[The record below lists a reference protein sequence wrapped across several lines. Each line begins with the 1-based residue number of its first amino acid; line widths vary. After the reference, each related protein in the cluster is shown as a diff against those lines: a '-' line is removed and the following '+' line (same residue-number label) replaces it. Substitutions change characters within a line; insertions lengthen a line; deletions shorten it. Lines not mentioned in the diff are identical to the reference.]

1 MNKEKK
7 LVVVLGSTGSV
18 GLSTLYVIGQNRDR
32 FDAFALTAHS
42 NIDLLIEQCCVFRP
56 KYLVISDSE
65 QLSLLK
71 SKIETA
77 GLDVTALV
85 GPDGLNEIVQHDCV
99 DVVVSGIVG
108 AAGLGPIHKAL
119 LSGKTVLVA
128 NKEPIVMAGDFLRR
142 VAREFKGVILPV
154 DSEHN
159 AIFQCL
165 SPLLPPYYSEQGISK
180 ILLTASGG
188 PFLKTPLDQLS
199 SVTVSQA
206 IKHPKWNMGRKISVD
221 SATMMNKGLEVIE
234 AHHLFSIPADAIEVV
249 IHPQSIVHSMV
260 QYIDGSTLAQLA
272 NPDMR
277 VPIAHC
283 LNYPKRIKLN
293 VDHISIK
300 DIATLQFQEPDFNR
314 FPCLSLAYEAL
325 SHGGAAVI
333 GLNAINEIIVDEFLK
348 ERIGISDISYFLESA
363 LNVFD
368 ASDPGSIEDV
378 LHVDAAARQCVRE
391 ILINHERT
399 RYNRAT

>member
-7 LVVVLGSTGSV
+7 SIVVLGSTGSV
-18 GLSTLYVIGQNRDR
+18 GLSTLSVIEQNKDR
-32 FDAFALTAHS
+32 FETFALTAHS
-42 NIDLLIEQCCVFRP
+42 RIDLLIEQCHRFEP
-56 KYLVISDSE
+56 KYLVVSDPN
-65 QLSLLK
+65 QLSNLK

-77 GLDVTALV
+77 GLDVIALA
-85 GPDGLNEIVQHDCV
+85 GQDGLNEIVQHDFV
-99 DVVVSGIVG
+99 DFVVSGIVG

-119 LSGKTVLVA
+119 LTGKTVLVA
-128 NKEPIVMAGDFLRR
+128 NKEPIVMAGDFLAR
-142 VAREFKGVILPV
+142 VARECEGVILPV

-188 PFLKTPLDQLS
+188 PFLQTSLTDLRN
-199 SVTVSQA
+199 VTVSQA

-234 AHHLFSIPADAIEVV
+234 AHHLFAVPAEAIEVV

-283 LNYPKRIKLN
+283 LNYPKRVKLN
-293 VDHISIK
+293 V
-300 DIATLQFQEPDFNR
+300 
-314 FPCLSLAYEAL
+314 
-325 SHGGAAVI
+325 
-333 GLNAINEIIVDEFLK
+333 
-348 ERIGISDISYFLESA
+348 
-363 LNVFD
+363 
-368 ASDPGSIEDV
+368 
-378 LHVDAAARQCVRE
+378 
-391 ILINHERT
+391 
-399 RYNRAT
+399 

>member
-7 LVVVLGSTGSV
+7 SIIVLGSTGSV
-18 GLSTLYVIGQNRDR
+18 GLSTLSVIEQNKDR
-32 FDAFALTAHS
+32 FETFALTAHS
-42 NIDLLIEQCCVFRP
+42 RIDLLIEQCQRFEP
-56 KYLVISDSE
+56 KYLVVSDPNK
-65 QLSLLK
+65 LSNLK

-77 GLDVTALV
+77 GLDVIALA
-85 GPDGLNEIVQHDCV
+85 GQDGLNEIVQHDFV

-108 AAGLGPIHKAL
+108 AAGLGPIHTAL

-128 NKEPIVMAGDFLRR
+128 NKEPIVMAGDFLAR
-142 VAREFKGVILPV
+142 VARECKGVILPV

-188 PFLKTPLDQLS
+188 PFLQTSLADLRN
-199 SVTVSQA
+199 VTVAQA

-234 AHHLFSIPADAIEVV
+234 AHHLFAVPAEAIEVV

-283 LNYPKRIKLN
+283 LNYPKRVKLN
-293 VDHISIK
+293 VDHVSVK
-300 DIATLQFQEPDFNR
+300 DILTLQFQEPDFKR
-314 FPCLSLAYEAL
+314 FPCLSLAYKAL
-325 SHGGAAVI
+325 SNGSAAVI
-333 GLNAINEIIVDEFLK
+333 GLNAINEVIVDEFLNEK
-348 ERIGISDISYFLESA
+348 IGFSDISYFLEAA
-363 LNVFD
+363 LNVFE
-368 ASDPGSIEDV
+368 APTPSSIEDV
-378 LHVDAAARQCVRE
+378 LEVDTAARQCVRE
-391 ILINHERT
+391 ILMKSQ
-399 RYNRAT
+399 RAEHDLAN